1 MFPICGRP
9 RGSLGARI
17 AAGKG
22 GIAQDRGKCDITC
35 DVPRGY
41 LAMPHDTK
49 PLIALLAAPEST
61 PSVVFGLYDVLMSV
75 GTVYPDMT
83 TGEIGA
89 ALLDVRI
96 VAAEAKPFRCFGSIL
111 IEPHAPISDL
121 AKVDAAVVCDMY
133 TRIDAAPRGRYR
145 SEIDW
150 LRRIH
155 AQGALVASVCSGS
168 LVLAE
173 AGLLDGRQC
182 AGHWAYRDLFREQ
195 YPRVKYCADSIL
207 RLDSE
212 PDGIVTAGSVTAWQE
227 LALYLIRRYCG
238 PAYALETAKVYL
250 LAGHDDGQLPF
261 AVMGHRPSEKDKV
274 IGSCQEWIT
283 KHFALPNPVEA
294 MTKRSGLTRRTF
306 SRRFRAAT
314 GYLPMDYVHAL
325 RIEHAKQIIE
335 QETVGVDDVASRV
348 GYEDPT
354 FFRRL
359 FKREVGLTPAG
370 YRRKFAGV
378 VGSEELSK
386 PSRVS

>member
-1 MFPICGRP
+1 M
-9 RGSLGARI
+9 
-17 AAGKG
+17 
-22 GIAQDRGKCDITC
+22 
-35 DVPRGY
+35 VY
-41 LAMPHDTK
+41 
-49 PLIALLAAPEST
+49 
-61 PSVVFGLYDVLMSV
+61 GLYDVLMSV

-83 TGEIGA
+83 TGENGT

-96 VAAEAKPFRCFGSIL
+96 VAAQREPFRCFGNIL
-111 IEPHAPISDL
+111 IEPHAPIGEL

-133 TRIDAAPRGRYR
+133 TRIDTAPHGRYR
-145 SEIDW
+145 TEIDW
-150 LRRIH
+150 LRRMH
-155 AQGALVASVCSGS
+155 ANGALIASVCSGS

-195 YPRVKYCADSIL
+195 YPKVKYCADAIL

-212 PDGIVTAGSVTAWQE
+212 ADGIVTAGSVTAWQE
-227 LALYLIRRYCG
+227 LALYLIRRFCG

-250 LAGHDDGQLPF
+250 LAGHEDGQLPF
-261 AVMGHRPSEKDKV
+261 AVMGRRTSGTDK
-274 IGSCQEWIT
+274 IIAGCQEWINR
-283 KHFALPNPVEA
+283 HFAQPNPVEA
-294 MTKRSGLTRRTF
+294 MTKRSGLNRRTF

-325 RIEHAKQIIE
+325 RIEYAKRVIE
-335 QETVGVDDVASRV
+335 QESAGVDDVASRV

-370 YRRKFAGV
+370 YRRKVAGIVIFRQPEVPRDGDATFA
-378 VGSEELSK
+378 SAT
-386 PSRVS
+386 PRP